1 MRTALFSVVALLSVV
16 VVTAGVARSPAPAKL
31 IVFASNR
38 GPNVENTELY
48 SVRLDGTRRRDLSRS
63 QGADSAAAP
72 SPNQRRIA
80 FAAARLEG
88 GTLVYGLYVMQ
99 ADGSGQRRLTPN
111 GFSVASDAHPSWSP
125 DGSEIAFVAYGD
137 SGYGVHVVRVD
148 GTGLRMIASRGFAPT
163 WAPSGNRIAF
173 VFRENR
179 PGRLLSRIAIA
190 RAEGGD
196 PVALTDDH
204 VDGPPVW
211 SPDGSFLAF
220 ARNDAPHHADLLTID
235 SNGGPIREVLSRP
248 TPISSVSWPAPDRLV
263 FDSGGI
269 CTVSPTGARLRRLA
283 AGGAPAVSP
292 DRSEIAYVRGRSIAL
307 VGINGGH
314 IRNVLDTR
322 KEYIADG
329 PVWIARGRLAFSSIA
344 NDPPD
349 YDLWV
354 ADARGGRLRQLTN
367 TPLNEGL
374 PAWSPDHRRLAFVR
388 SKSLARFGSIWVS
401 DATAANARRIALG
414 GSPSWSPDGRRL
426 AFSSRGVIYS
436 IAVDGGRPQRVVSGA
451 SPSWSPRGRK
461 IAFVRE
467 ARVLLVDLG
476 ARAVRTLIDFDRV
489 LDCEDVG
496 ATVTVPE
503 WSPGGKELA
512 VIGNC
517 DRGRSGSG
525 AVLVV
530 SADGSRSHEI
540 VIGAKMSRPAWSPG
554 GDRLAFETHVND
566 ASRLVTVLPDG
577 SSSRTVTWSA
587 ADDRDPDW

>member
-16 VVTAGVARSPAPAKL
+16 VVTAGDARSPAPAKL

-63 QGADSAAAP
+63 QGSDSAPAP
-72 SPNQRRIA
+72 SPNGRRIA
-80 FAAARLEG
+80 FAGARLEQ
-88 GTLVYGLYVMQ
+88 GTLVYGLYVMR
-99 ADGSGQRRLTPN
+99 ADGSGQRRLTPR
-111 GFSVASDAHPSWSP
+111 GFRVGGDAHPSWSP
-125 DGSEIAFVAYGD
+125 DGSEIAFTGDGD

-148 GTGLRMIASRGFAPT
+148 GTGLRMIASTGFAPT

-173 VFRENR
+173 VFRESRDLR
-179 PGRLLSRIAIA
+179 PLSRIAIA

-220 ARNDAPHHADLLTID
+220 VRNDAPHHADLLTID
-235 SNGGPIREVLSRP
+235 SNGGPIRELLSRP
-248 TPISSVSWPAPDRLV
+248 IPIGNVAWVGPDRLA
-263 FDSGGI
+263 FDGGGI
-269 CTVSPTGARLRRLA
+269 WTVSQTGARLRRLA

-314 IRNVLDTR
+314 IHNVLDTR
-322 KEYIADG
+322 NEYIAEG
-329 PVWIARGRLAFSSIA
+329 PIWIAGGRLAFSSIA

-367 TPLNEGL
+367 TPANEGL
-374 PAWSPDHRRLAFVR
+374 PVWSPDHRRLAFVR

-401 DATAANARRIALG
+401 DATAANARRIAFG
-414 GSPSWSPDGRRL
+414 GSPSWSPNGRRL
-426 AFSSRGVIYS
+426 AFSSRRVIYS
-436 IAVDGGRPQRVVSGA
+436 IAVGGGRLQRLASGE

-467 ARVLLVDLG
+467 AQVLVVDLD
-476 ARAVRTLIDFDRV
+476 AHAVQTLIDFDRV

-512 VIGNC
+512 VIGKC

-525 AVLVV
+525 AIVVV
-530 SADGSRSHEI
+530 SADGSRSREL
-540 VIGAKMSRPAWSPG
+540 VIDANVVSRPAWSPG
-554 GDRLAFETHVND
+554 GDRLAFETYVN

-577 SSSRTVTWSA
+577 SASRTVTWSA

>member
-1 MRTALFSVVALLSVV
+1 MRTALFSAVALLSVV
-16 VVTAGVARSPAPAKL
+16 VVTAGDARSPAPAKL

-48 SVRLDGTRRRDLSRS
+48 SVRLDGTQRRDLSRS
-63 QGADSAAAP
+63 QGFDSAPAP
-72 SPNQRRIA
+72 SPNGRRIA
-80 FAAARLEG
+80 FAASRFEDG
-88 GTLVYGLYVMQ
+88 SLVSGLYVMR
-99 ADGSGQRRLTPN
+99 ADGSGQRRLTPK
-111 GFSVASDAHPSWSP
+111 GLRVAGDAHPSWSP
-125 DGSEIAFVAYGD
+125 NGSEIAFAADGE

-148 GTGLRMIASRGFAPT
+148 GTGLRLIASGGFAPT

-179 PGRLLSRIAIA
+179 PGRPLSRIAIA

-204 VDGPPVW
+204 VDGPPAW

-220 ARNDAPHHADLLTID
+220 VRNDAPHHADLLTID
-235 SNGGPIREVLSRP
+235 SKGGPIREVLSRP
-248 TPISSVSWPAPDRLV
+248 IPIGNVAWVGRDRLA

-269 CTVSPTGARLRRLA
+269 WTASPTGARLRRLA

-322 KEYIADG
+322 KEYVSDG
-329 PVWIARGRLAFSSIA
+329 PVWIAGGRLAFSSIA

-354 ADARGGRLRQLTN
+354 ADPRGGQLRKLTS
-367 TPLNEGL
+367 TPVNEGH
-374 PAWSPDHRRLAFVR
+374 AQWSPDHRRLAFVR
-388 SKSLARFGSIWVS
+388 SPKGATYGTIWIS
-401 DATAANARRIALG
+401 DTRAANARRIASG

-426 AFSSRGVIYS
+426 AFSSRRVIYTTS
-436 IAVDGGRPQRVVSGA
+436 VDGGHARRVVAGS

-461 IAFVRE
+461 VAFVRGSS
-467 ARVLLVDLG
+467 VLVVDLG
-476 ARAVRTLIDFDRV
+476 SRRVRTLIDLDPV

-496 ATVTVPE
+496 ATVEVPE
-503 WSPGGKELA
+503 WSPSGREL
-512 VIGNC
+512 VVFGLC
-517 DRGRSGSG
+517 DRGRSGS
-525 AVLVV
+525 AVVVVV
-530 SADGSRSHEI
+530 SADGSRSRI
-540 VIGAKMSRPAWSPG
+540 LPTASKSSRLAWSPDG
-554 GDRLAFETHVND
+554 ERIALEETFGNG
-566 ASRLVTVLPDG
+566 SRLVTVRPDG
-577 SSSRTVTWSA
+577 SSPRTVTWSA